1 MNTDQKIVAVG
12 AASGVVSMMIL
23 VALLYWNLPIPDGMD
38 NPFDR
43 VIFTLRMNLVAA
55 LPLFI
60 GIVTVGNNR
69 FLSEAIDPLRH
80 AEDRATIIN
89 GRFVDNTLQQNFLFL
104 VGTLALSTF
113 LEAASMKLMVALT
126 LVFVIARIVFWIGYR
141 DPLYRAPGMAATIY
155 MNLCIIVSVLYF
167 LIFWCKKSV
176 MISKE
181 GWENLE
187 RWFDAT

>member
-104 VGTLALSTF
+104 VGTLALSTL

-167 LIFWCKKSV
+167 LIF
-176 MISKE
+176 
-181 GWENLE
+181 
-187 RWFDAT
+187 

>member
-12 AASGVVSMMIL
+12 AASGVVVMMIL
-23 VALLYWNLPIPDGMD
+23 VAFLYWILPIPVDVD
-38 NPFDR
+38 NPLDR
-43 VIFTLRMNLVAA
+43 IIFTLRMNLVAA
-55 LPLFI
+55 LPLFF

-89 GRFVDNTLQQNFLFL
+89 GRFVDNTLQQNFLFF

-126 LVFVIARIVFWIGYR
+126 LVYVLARIAFWIGYR
-141 DPLYRAPGMAATIY
+141 IDPLYRASGMAATIY
-155 MNLCIIVSVLYF
+155 MNLCIILTVFYYYLF
-167 LIFWCKKSV
+167 
-176 MISKE
+176 
-181 GWENLE
+181 
-187 RWFDAT
+187 

>member
-167 LIFWCKKSV
+167 LIF
-176 MISKE
+176 
-181 GWENLE
+181 
-187 RWFDAT
+187 

>member
-1 MNTDQKIVAVG
+1 MNKDQKKVAIG
-12 AASGVVSMMIL
+12 AASGVIGMVIL
-23 VALLYWNLPIPDGMD
+23 VTLLYSNLPAPAGMG

-80 AEDRATIIN
+80 AEDRATVIN

-113 LEAASMKLMVALT
+113 LEAASMKLMIALT
-126 LVFVIARIVFWIGYR
+126 LVFVLARIAFWIGYR
-141 DPLYRAPGMAATIY
+141 IDPLYRAPGMAATIY
-155 MNLCIIVSVLYF
+155 MNLGIILSVLYF
-167 LIFWCKKSV
+167 LVF
-176 MISKE
+176 
-181 GWENLE
+181 
-187 RWFDAT
+187 

>member
-1 MNTDQKIVAVG
+1 MNKDQKKVVIG
-12 AASGVVSMMIL
+12 AASGVVSMVIL
-23 VALLYWNLPIPDGMD
+23 VSLLYSILPIPAGMG

-43 VIFTLRMNLVAA
+43 IIFTLRMNLVAA

-80 AEDRATIIN
+80 AEDRATVIN

-113 LEAASMKLMVALT
+113 LEAASMKLMIALT
-126 LVFVIARIVFWIGYR
+126 LVFVLARIAFWIGYR
-141 DPLYRAPGMAATIY
+141 IDPLYRAPGMAATIY
-155 MNLCIIVSVLYF
+155 MNLCIILSVLYF
-167 LIFWCKKSV
+167 LVF
-176 MISKE
+176 
-181 GWENLE
+181 
-187 RWFDAT
+187 